1 MQGWIL
7 KRNLLLA
14 TIPPAL
20 ALVEG
25 HSEIGLLLQKINIA

>member
-7 KRNLLLA
+7 KHNLLLA
-14 TIPPAL
+14 SIPQAL
-20 ALVEG
+20 AFVEG